1 MGGPSGGSGGG
12 SNRYEPPKKK
22 NKVIEFIK
30 GGGVTGAIIRGVS
43 GAIEKGKAKAKDR
56 KINDSLLGTS
66 DYQGDVSRKPRS
78 VDPRT
83 GRDNDGPTIAT
94 VTNQK
99 SIEQPKVKSQMS
111 NTDVKSD
118 IITAEGP
125 AVTEMTADEIL
136 LKNKRKG
143 RKSTVLTSVSGVDA
157 YPTLSKK
164 TLLG

>member
-1 MGGPSGGSGGG
+1 MGGPSGPSGGG

-22 NKVIEFIK
+22 NPIVEFIK
-30 GGGVTGAIIRGVS
+30 GGGVTGAVVRGVT
-43 GAIEKGKAKAKDR
+43 GAIEKSKAKAKDR
-56 KINDSLLGTS
+56 KINDSYLGS
-66 DYQGDVSRKPRS
+66 PDYQGDVSKKPRS

-83 GRDNDGPTIAT
+83 GRDNDNDN
-94 VTNQK
+94 NQK

-118 IITAEGP
+118 MITAKAP
-125 AVTEMTADEIL
+125 AAAEMTADEIL